1 MKKLVLFFAVA
12 AAVSFAACNTKPAEA
27 TEEVVDTCCT
37 EQVVD
42 TTACCQDTTACTDSA
57 CTECVADTTAT
68 EVVAE

>member
-27 TEEVVDTCCT
+27 TEEVADTCCT
-37 EQVVD
+37 VQVVD